1 MLILMF
7 KKKFKAIINT
17 LKNKNDAYVEL
28 EFKKFVDE
36 MNDEGQDYM
45 KGYGDG
51 YARACKDILNKI
63 VK

>member
-1 MLILMF
+1 MIILMF
-7 KKKFKAIINT
+7 KKKFKTIINT
-17 LKNKNDAYVEL
+17 LKSKNDAYVEL
-28 EFKKFVDE
+28 EFKQFIDE

>member
-51 YARACKDILNKI
+51 YARACKYILNKI

>member
-1 MLILMF
+1 MIILMF
-7 KKKFKAIINT
+7 KKKFKTIINT
-17 LKNKNDAYVEL
+17 LKSNNDAYVEL
-28 EFKKFVDE
+28 EFKQFIDE